1 MLPDARHQP
10 APRPV
15 LRLLIIATDQQAH
28 HRYVPILTKPPSV
41 LGHAYLVCTV
51 LPPTT
56 IPPEVVYPPFDL
68 TLLELPLPNAPA
80 LLHHLLDT
88 QPNISLLALC
98 DGHDGCKHRP
108 TLEARGVRFVRRP
121 ALHDTG
127 TALRSVVAALI
138 AARGTASPVPEAPA
152 D

>member
-1 MLPDARHQP
+1 MPSDARHQP

-15 LRLLIIATDQQAH
+15 LRLLIVATDQQAH
-28 HRYVPILTKPPSV
+28 HHYVPILTKSPSV
-41 LGHAYLVCTV
+41 LGHAYLVCTA

-80 LLHHLLDT
+80 LLHYLLNT
-88 QPNISLLALC
+88 QPNIGMLALC
-98 DGHDGCKHRP
+98 DGHDGCKQRQ

-127 TALRSVVAALI
+127 TALRNMVAALI
-138 AARGTASPVPEAPA
+138 AARGTTSPVPEAPA